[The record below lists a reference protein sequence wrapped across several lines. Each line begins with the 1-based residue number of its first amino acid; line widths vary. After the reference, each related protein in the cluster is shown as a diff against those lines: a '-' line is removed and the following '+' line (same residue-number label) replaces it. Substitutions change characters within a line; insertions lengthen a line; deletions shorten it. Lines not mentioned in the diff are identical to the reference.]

1 MRQLHFIFLSLM
13 FINTLL
19 FAQQKEQSETLPY
32 YQIPDYPEEYTEE
45 AVLARVIDGLGF
57 RYYWA
62 SKDLREEDLN
72 YSPGNDGR
80 TTRETLDHILGRSF
94 VVYNAA
100 MNKPNVRLATIPER
114 TWEETRRATLGNIK
128 KASDHLK
135 SGKADKADKAD
146 KAKDLKM
153 IFQRGEGT
161 SEFPLWNLLNGHLS
175 DAIYHTGQIA
185 SHRRSSGNPIDPGIS
200 MLSGK
205 VRE

>member
-1 MRQLHFIFLSLM
+1 MKQRHNILLSLL
-13 FINTLL
+13 FISALL
-19 FAQQKEQSETLPY
+19 FAQDKEQSSALPY
-32 YQIPDYPEEYTEE
+32 HEIPDYPKEYTEE
-45 AVLARVIDGLGF
+45 TVLARMIDGLGF

-80 TTRETLDHILGRSF
+80 STRETLDHILGLSF

-114 TWEETRRATLGNIK
+114 TWEETRRATLENIK

-135 SGKADKADKAD
+135 SGKADKA
-146 KAKDLKM
+146 KDLKM
-153 IFQRGEGT
+153 IFQRGERT

-175 DAIYHTGQIA
+175 DAIYHTGQIV